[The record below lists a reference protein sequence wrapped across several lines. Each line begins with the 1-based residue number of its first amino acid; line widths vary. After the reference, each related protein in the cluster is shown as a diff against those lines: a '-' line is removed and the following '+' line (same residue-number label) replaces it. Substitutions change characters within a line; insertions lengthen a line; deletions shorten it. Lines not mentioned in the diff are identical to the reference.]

1 MRSRT
6 GPEGRD
12 RPRPIDAGRYGSL
25 SLSLALVVSSEFAFH
40 RRNENFART
49 IPLGLGEL
57 PPTGSA
63 DIGLRCAQNGTFMHG
78 LPVPPRLRIVSL
90 PVGLLEFRRR
100 KDSNIGSSR
109 PLGREPPL
117 VEKAHIDETRDGLDS
132 ADPRSRFSLPS
143 AAGKERTHTHTIR
156 LKLRDMNQLFNSMDP
171 SPFIERDLDDDA
183 EEFIV
188 SWAQECPSNAS
199 IRLRIYL
206 DQWPAEDPKELI
218 KTAVHN
224 HFSHRVQIARLEF
237 KRLLEQGRTSLF
249 IGLLFLAACL
259 ILTNLFWGAL
269 RARGL
274 PSRGRASRLPD
285 GWRCG
290 DRCRFIFT
298 IGGPCCGESGSI
310 RS

>member
-1 MRSRT
+1 M
-6 GPEGRD
+6 
-12 RPRPIDAGRYGSL
+12 
-25 SLSLALVVSSEFAFH
+25 
-40 RRNENFART
+40 
-49 IPLGLGEL
+49 
-57 PPTGSA
+57 
-63 DIGLRCAQNGTFMHG
+63 
-78 LPVPPRLRIVSL
+78 
-90 PVGLLEFRRR
+90 
-100 KDSNIGSSR
+100 
-109 PLGREPPL
+109 
-117 VEKAHIDETRDGLDS
+117 VEKAHIDEPPDGLDS
-132 ADPRSRFSLPS
+132 ADPRTRFSLPS
-143 AAGKERTHTHTIR
+143 AAGKERTRTHTIR

-269 RARGL
+269 RAHGL
-274 PSRGRASRLPD
+274 RSRGRASRLRD

-290 DRCRFIFT
+290 DRCRFICT